1 MSDRIEEFIMN
12 RSIRLIQSNTI
23 NFLRIKHMKDYGILL
38 AKEIRDSQIKYTEPG
53 SLTYL
58 LFGKQVSKQSI
69 NIKLG
74 HLGEK
79 LFKRLIHENK
89 NIELLDCGLHCMIDG
104 KKKDLDL
111 FWADH
116 NNKIIYYREAKGNIE
131 MDTEKIPAM
140 ISKINKV
147 VMPYVS
153 EKYPGYQI
161 NIGVLAWS
169 VYDRKILKKGTSQIK
184 KIENNNINVDHFGD
198 MLKLMNLTWKEEE
211 FYKYFIELGL
221 IINND

>member
-1 MSDRIEEFIMN
+1 
-12 RSIRLIQSNTI
+12 
-23 NFLRIKHMKDYGILL
+23 
-38 AKEIRDSQIKYTEPG
+38 
-53 SLTYL
+53 
-58 LFGKQVSKQSI
+58 
-69 NIKLG
+69 
-74 HLGEK
+74 
-79 LFKRLIHENK
+79 
-89 NIELLDCGLHCMIDG
+89 MIDG

-140 ISKINKV
+140 ISKINEV
-147 VMPYVS
+147 VVPYVS
-153 EKYPGYQI
+153 DKYLGYKI

-184 KIENNNINVDHFGD
+184 KIENNNIIVDHFSD
-198 MLKLMNLTWKEEE
+198 MLNLMNLTWKEEE
-211 FYKYFIELGL
+211 FYKYFIKLGL

>member
-23 NFLRIKHMKDYGILL
+23 NFIRIKHMKDYGILL
-38 AKEIRDSQIKYTEPG
+38 AKEIRDSQKKYTEPG

-58 LFGKQVSKQSI
+58 LFGRQASKQSI

-79 LFKRLIHENK
+79 LFKRLIFENK
-89 NIELLDCGLHCMIDG
+89 SLELLDCGLHCMIDG

-140 ISKINKV
+140 ISKINEV
-147 VMPYVS
+147 VVPYVS
-153 EKYPGYQI
+153 DK
-161 NIGVLAWS
+161 
-169 VYDRKILKKGTSQIK
+169 
-184 KIENNNINVDHFGD
+184 
-198 MLKLMNLTWKEEE
+198 
-211 FYKYFIELGL
+211 
-221 IINND
+221 

>member
-1 MSDRIEEFIMN
+1 MSDKIEEFIMN
-12 RSIRLIQSNTI
+12 RSILLIQSNTI
-23 NFLRIKHMKDYGILL
+23 NFIRIKHMKDYGILL
-38 AKEIRDSQIKYTEPG
+38 AKELRDSKIKYTEPG

-58 LFGKQVSKQSI
+58 FFGRQVSKQSV

-89 NIELLDCGLHCMIDG
+89 NLELLDCGLHCMIDG

-116 NNKIIYYREAKGNIE
+116 NNKIIYYREAKGNAE

-140 ISKINKV
+140 ISKINEV
-147 VMPYVS
+147 IVPYVS
-153 EKYPGYQI
+153 DKYFDYKI
-161 NIGVLAWS
+161 NIGVLAWG
-169 VYDRKILKKGTSQIK
+169 VYDRQILKKGTYQIK
-184 KIENNNINVDHFGD
+184 KIENNNITVDHFSD
-198 MLKLMNLTWKEEE
+198 MLKLMNLTWKEEG
-211 FYKYFIELGL
+211 FNKYFIEIGS
-221 IINND
+221 IINGD